1 MPETIDYIEKNG
13 KYDILEIFRRGK
25 VPSEPELIYG
35 RLNKET
41 EGKTNEIIKEK
52 KFVTKNNQTYG
63 YNTAKESILKSR
75 EEDYDIVI
83 PGCEKRFKEIKRN
96 MDMRK
101 KDDSTNI
108 DSDEMKKNDKMF
120 LDLMKY
126 YENLKKKRELSNN
139 NIIQDGEEQEER

>member
-13 KYDILEIFRRGK
+13 KYDVLEIFRRGK

-35 RLNKET
+35 RLNKKT
-41 EGKTNEIIKEK
+41 EEKTNEVIKEK

-63 YNTAKESILKSR
+63 YTTAKESILKSR

-83 PGCEKRFKEIKRN
+83 PGCEKRFKEIKIN
-96 MDMRK
+96 MDTRK
-101 KDDSTNI
+101 KDDSANI
-108 DSDEMKKNDKMF
+108 DTDEMKKSDKMF
-120 LDLMKY
+120 FDLMKY

-139 NIIQDGEEQEER
+139 NMMQDGEEQEER